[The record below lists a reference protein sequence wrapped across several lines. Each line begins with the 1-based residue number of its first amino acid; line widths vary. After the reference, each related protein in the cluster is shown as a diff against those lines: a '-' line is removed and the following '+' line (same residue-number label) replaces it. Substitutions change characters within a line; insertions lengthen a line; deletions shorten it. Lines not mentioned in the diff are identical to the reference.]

1 MLTIPLRALGH
12 YVQEVTLEDVP
23 YRFVITWNTRGQY
36 YTLDIETAEGTLLVA
51 GLKLAL
57 NTTLLR
63 RHPGRDLPPGELSVI
78 DPSGAFDSIAFGDV
92 ETRIALVYTTEDEY
106 AAL

>member
-1 MLTIPLRALGH
+1 MLTIPLRALPS

-23 YRFVITWNTRGQY
+23 YRMVFKWNTRGEY
-36 YTLDIETAEGTLLVA
+36 YTVDIQTAEGVLIVA

-57 NTTLLR
+57 NAALLR
-63 RHPGRDLPPGELSVI
+63 KHPGRGLPPGELLVI
-78 DPSGAFDSIAFGDV
+78 DASGAYDRVAFADV
-92 ETRIALVYTTEDEY
+92 EERISLIYVTEDEY